1 MLVCLVCVLVCL
13 VCVHLSYDEQI
24 TPQPAVNISE
34 VLRGGCSGFAS
45 NAMKWPEQILVA
57 G

>member
-1 MLVCLVCVLVCL
+1 MHVCLVCI
-13 VCVHLSYDEQI
+13 HLSYNELT
-24 TPQPAVNISE
+24 TPQPAVNVSE